1 MFNLNFKE
9 KMKKFIFMMFMAF
22 TVIVANAQ
30 TAVQTSKV
38 FDNVYV
44 GAGAGLSAPLT
55 LNGVTPLNTTVTLRV
70 GKQFTPVWGAEIEG
84 TAWLGS
90 HADHKSRFDGPSP
103 FGGHNTV
110 RGTYVGVNGTTNLSN
125 LIWGYK
131 GSPRFIEVSTVLGS
145 GWIHNYAPNNSD
157 AHTNGLGVNTGVEV
171 AFNLGKTKA
180 HTVTVRPAVLWDVT
194 SPDNEFALSFDKNY
208 AQLYLGV
215 GYIYHFKTSNGTHH
229 FKVYDV
235 GALNDEINSLRAEL
249 AKKPTEVVVEKVLEK
264 KNVVTVNSEYVVFFA
279 KNSNELTADAKAT
292 LDNVEGTVNVS
303 AYASPEGT
311 DEYNKALS
319 QRRADVVAEY
329 LRNRGVTVT
338 EANGYGV
345 NGKTSNRVAIVNVQ

>member
-22 TVIVANAQ
+22 TAIVANAQ

-70 GKQFTPVWGAEIEG
+70 GKQFTPVWGAE
-84 TAWLGS
+84 
-90 HADHKSRFDGPSP
+90 
-103 FGGHNTV
+103 V

-292 LDNVEGTVNVS
+292 LDNVEGTVKVS